1 MMKLPKTLLN
11 DLRSLADRFENVV
24 RDDERRR
31 LLAKFRDE
39 QDRMPVAK
47 PEPLYPITGL
57 HGEPL
62 NETPPAQV
70 KTVADNVEI
79 GPGHHRL
86 LAELAKGY
94 QATPTMAGN
103 LGFARGTVEQY
114 LSDLRRAG
122 YPIKAK
128 STGRRMA
135 GRYLKIYRL
144 DRTG

>member
-1 MMKLPKTLLN
+1 MRVPKTLLN
-11 DLRSLADRFENVV
+11 DLRSLADRFENVI
-24 RDDERRR
+24 RADERKR
-31 LLAKFRDE
+31 LLAKFREE
-39 QDRMPVAK
+39 QKRKPVAK

-62 NETPPAQV
+62 VEAAPVPV
-70 KTVADNVEI
+70 KTVVNKGDI

-86 LAELAKGY
+86 LAELSKGY

-103 LGFARGTVEQY
+103 LGFSRGTVEQY
-114 LSDLRRAG
+114 LSDLRKAG

-135 GRYLKIYRL
+135 GRYVKIYRL
-144 DRTG
+144 DQTG

>member
-1 MMKLPKTLLN
+1 MKLPKTLLN

-24 RDDERRR
+24 RADERNR

-39 QDRMPVAK
+39 QSRKPVAK

-62 NETPPAQV
+62 NETPSAKV

-86 LAELAKGY
+86 LNELAKGY

-135 GRYLKIYRL
+135 GRYRLIYRL